1 MKNSDQKKLES
12 IYESEVFGEGVW
24 DQIAHKAGTIG
35 KGLGGMAA
43 NVGNRLAN
51 TVRSPENQKNPT
63 EAQVQHLWNSFRT
76 KTLGAIEQYLK
87 SQAKLI
93 DYEMS
98 DKSVISKQIAAI
110 KEAQKF
116 LQDPPSYLQTAKPI
130 VGSPESGG
138 GGGSSGGGGGGGGG
152 LDVESSDNKTT
163 STRGGGGGS
172 SEVPPSRLGSLS
184 GVSDTKATN
193 PTTNAENQNIKKH
206 LQQNPDDLTKI
217 LQILVANP
225 KMSPE
230 ISTEL
235 EQLLDQV
242 INSTDPG
249 VVKMLDSIR
258 QRIVD
263 KLTSAAPDPAPAPTV
278 SPKSDPIKDEADRI
292 KSAIASTKLSTSTPP
307 RSVEKQVESFANLF
321 MSSHAGMK
329 LLFEVTYEDPNLAE
343 EIPKNVI
350 DGANREGEDVRFH
363 GSKPLVVQIMKFFE
377 QFTRECEQ
385 FIDNYDKVRKMGKY
399 GQSTAD
405 KKIFYTIDKFLKR
418 LLLILYIP
426 GAGNLQGANPFQ
438 TKMK

>member
-12 IYESEVFGEGVW
+12 IYESEVLEEGVW

-43 NVGNRLAN
+43 NIGNRLAN
-51 TVRSPENQKNPT
+51 TVRSSENQKNPT

-138 GGGSSGGGGGGGGG
+138 GDGGGGSSGGGGGTGG
-152 LDVESSDNKTT
+152 VESSNSKTT

-172 SEVPPSRLGSLS
+172 SEAPPRRS
-184 GVSDTKATN
+184 GTDDAKVVN
-193 PTTNAENQNIKKH
+193 PTANVEKQNLKTH
-206 LQQNPDDLTKI
+206 LQANPDDLKKVLDILTK
-217 LQILVANP
+217 NP
-225 KMSPE
+225 DMSPE
-230 ISTEL
+230 ITTEL
-235 EQLLDQV
+235 EQLLDKV
-242 INSTDPG
+242 INSTDPDL
-249 VVKMLDSIR
+249 VAILDSIR
-258 QRIVD
+258 QRIGE
-263 KLTSAAPDPAPAPTV
+263 KLTSETPEKPIIPPS
-278 SPKSDPIKDEADRI
+278 SPKEKDPILAMRDRM
-292 KSAIASTKLSTSTPP
+292 KAAIAKPGSLATFTPHADK
-307 RSVEKQVESFANLF
+307 VEKQVESFANLF
-321 MSSHAGMK
+321 LSSHAGMK

-363 GSKPLVVQIMKFFE
+363 GSKPLIVQIMKFFE
-377 QFTRECEQ
+377 QFRRECEQ
-385 FIDNYDKVRKMGKY
+385 FIDNYDNVRKMGKY